1 MDAGVACDTS
11 QDTGIFFFY
20 FSGGVSRGLFCVS
33 HALMDSAGVS
43 REIMVDVKH
52 DVITSWFLLFL
63 VVTFVVDLY
72 DLVSGYG
79 VEGRQ
84 VFSDKCC
91 WR

>member
-20 FSGGVSRGLFCVS
+20 FSGGVSR
-33 HALMDSAGVS
+33 
-43 REIMVDVKH
+43 EIMVDVKL
-52 DVITSWFLLFL
+52 VITSWFLLFL
-63 VVTFVVDLY
+63 VFTFVVDLY
-72 DLVSGYG
+72 ELVSGYG

-84 VFSDKCC
+84 VCSDKCC